1 MFTLRTLFKHAYCV
15 LAYILWLKKKKEKT
29 YPKFFIPFFFI
40 QPCLM
45 TCTSIF
51 SSTVAAMSCF
61 NSFWA
66 ANFQNNS
73 YFIFFVTKTTRS
85 KSQKTRQFTA
95 TSNWLN
101 CFVWFAPS
109 QTGLRVV
116 CQQHLCSRFLVN
128 LRHKLYFSRSDENI
142 FYCIFFT
149 SLVRFSSSN

>member
-1 MFTLRTLFKHAYCV
+1 MFTLWTSFEHAYCV
-15 LAYILWLKKKKEKT
+15 LAYILWLKKEKKT
-29 YPKFFIPFFFI
+29 YPKLFIPFFFI

-73 YFIFFVTKTTRS
+73 YFIFFVTKT
-85 KSQKTRQFTA
+85 RQFTA

-101 CFVWFAPS
+101 CFVWFPPS
-109 QTGLRVV
+109 QTGLQVV

>member
-1 MFTLRTLFKHAYCV
+1 MFTLWTCLLRFSLHTMTQKR
-15 LAYILWLKKKKEKT
+15 KKKHIQN
-29 YPKFFIPFFFI
+29 YSYLSFLSSLVWWHAPQFFLRLL
-40 QPCLM
+40 QPCLV
-45 TCTSIF
+45 SI
-51 SSTVAAMSCF
+51 V
-61 NSFWA
+61 FWA

-85 KSQKTRQFTA
+85 KPKKTRQFTA